1 MLTFSTTL
9 TSQITREIREHTLK
23 ERRIFSILTGLI
35 KMELITSSIKE
46 REFIS
51 YLQMCLGWMLTQKR
65 DMTIKRGTWILS
77 KQDRNSFLVKFFH
90 RLITRHSLLLRNKL
104 KNRKTLIVN
113 LTITIV
119 IYLIKWTFI
128 KDQLNRIQQLALNP
142 NGILL
147 NRKLK
152 AGNSARVIM
161 RESRRF

>member
-9 TSQITREIREHTLK
+9 TSQITRGIREHTLK
-23 ERRIFSILTGLI
+23 ERRILSILTGLI
-35 KMELITSSIKE
+35 KMEPITSSIKE

-51 YLQMCLGWMLTQKR
+51 CLQMCLGWMLTQKR

>member
-51 YLQMCLGWMLTQKR
+51 CLQMCLGWMLTQKR